1 MGGQGDQPVV
11 EGPVQRDERVEVLL
25 RAGSA
30 DLEHAVRE
38 VVELGDVGGG
48 GVRDGEAGELRL
60 EGGAQVEDALELGDG
75 PGGDAGAAV
84 GHDLDQALGG
94 EPGQRLADRGAA
106 DAQPLGE
113 LDLAQPGPGRELARP
128 GSGRAAPASARSADV
143 RDRVTRHTPWQIV
156 CKPRADRFQ
165 EATGRRKFRVTAY
178 KRGPAWRIC

>member
-1 MGGQGDQPVV
+1 MARAGWAARAISRSWKARLSGTSASRSCCG
-11 EGPVQRDERVEVLL
+11 
-25 RAGSA
+25 AGSA

-113 LDLAQPGPGRELARP
+113 LDLTQPGPGRELRAQDQLAQRL
-128 GSGRAAPASARSADV
+128 AAPARP
-143 RDRVTRHTPWQIV
+143 T
-156 CKPRADRFQ
+156 
-165 EATGRRKFRVTAY
+165 
-178 KRGPAWRIC
+178 